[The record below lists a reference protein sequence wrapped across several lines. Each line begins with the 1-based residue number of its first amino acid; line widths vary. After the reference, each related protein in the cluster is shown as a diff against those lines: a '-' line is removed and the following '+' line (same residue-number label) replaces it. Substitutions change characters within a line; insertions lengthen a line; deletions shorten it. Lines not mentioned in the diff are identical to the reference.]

1 MKIFSLS
8 LISSLLLVNS
18 AYSAQLSNDL
28 LNSSLIVYNGSI
40 ALVHEERDL
49 HVNQKDTTIVYEGV
63 AKTIETDSVNVR
75 FDDAITL
82 YSQQFRFDKL
92 TRTKL
97 LEAHIAKEVS
107 VRIATDRNNFKI
119 ITAELLSNDADYCIV
134 KTSQNEIFTVLS
146 NDIIFKTIPDEL
158 ITKPSLVW
166 NITANKTIKS
176 TMELDYL
183 INNIDWKSDYILNLT
198 GNRADLSGW
207 ITINNRSG
215 KRFNSTNLHV
225 LAGDINR
232 ASRPNTHYRAS
243 KAMVMAEA
251 SSAVTHQAHEG
262 YHFYSIPF
270 KVTLANNEKTQIKF
284 IDEKNIHVNRR
295 YNARLSHPSYLHGEV
310 KHDVTQY
317 LHFKGL
323 DFPLPK
329 GVVRTYSKLQDKT
342 ILLGETSLKHTPKNT
357 PIDLKLGN
365 NFDLKVTETIVGRN
379 DDKRYYGAT
388 VQYTIKN
395 SSNETKNVELLV
407 PFNKHVNN
415 TIDTSKKYQFKKG
428 NLVAFNIE
436 VKGESFEK
444 FEVSFRSKK
453 QSN

>member
-1 MKIFSLS
+1 MKKFSLS
-8 LISSLLLVNS
+8 LVSSLLLVNS

-28 LNSSLIVYNGSI
+28 LNNSLIVYNGSI
-40 ALVHEERDL
+40 ALVHEERNL

-63 AKTIETDSVNVR
+63 AKTIETDSVNVS

-92 TRTKL
+92 TQAKL

-119 ITAELLSNDADYCIV
+119 LSAELLSNDGASCIV
-134 KTSQNEIFTVLS
+134 KTSQNEIFTVSS
-146 NDIIFKTIPDEL
+146 NDVILKTVPDEL

-166 NITANKTIKS
+166 NITANKTVKS

-183 INNIDWKSDYILNLT
+183 INSVDWKSDYILNLS
-198 GNRADLSGW
+198 GNRTDLSGW

-215 KRFNSTNLHV
+215 KRFNNTDLHV

-232 ASRPNTHYRAS
+232 ASRPEAYYRAS
-243 KAMVMAEA
+243 KAMVMANA
-251 SSAVTHQAHEG
+251 SSAVAHQAYEG

-295 YNARLSHPSYLHGEV
+295 YNARLSNPSYLHGEV

-329 GVVRTYSKLQDKT
+329 GVVRTYSNLQDKT
-342 ILLGETSLKHTPKNT
+342 ILLGETSLKHTPKDT
-357 PIDLKLGN
+357 PIDLKLGK
-365 NFDLKVTETIVGRN
+365 NFDLRVTETVVKRN
-379 DDKRYYGAT
+379 DDKRYYSAT
-388 VQYTIKN
+388 VQYALKN
-395 SSNETKNVELLV
+395 SSDETKNVELLI
-407 PFNKHVNN
+407 PFNNHVNN

-428 NLVAFNIE
+428 NLVAFNVK
-436 VKGESFEK
+436 VKGNSSEK

-453 QSN
+453 